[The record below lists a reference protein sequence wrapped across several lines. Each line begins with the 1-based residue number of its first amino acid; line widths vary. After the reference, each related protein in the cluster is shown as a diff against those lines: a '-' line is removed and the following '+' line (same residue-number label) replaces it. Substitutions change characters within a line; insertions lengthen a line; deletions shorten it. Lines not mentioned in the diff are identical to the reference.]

1 MIAERLVKGGFL
13 REAQVN
19 LTVSEYRSQQ
29 VSVLGAV
36 SKPGKYPVGPTTRSL
51 ISSRRRA
58 ALPRRVRNSSP

>member
-1 MIAERLVKGGFL
+1 VGSCAK
-13 REAQVN
+13 AQVN

-36 SKPGKYPVGPTTRSL
+36 SKPGKYPVGPTNTVTDL
-51 ISSRRRA
+51 IAQAA